1 MSFASSFRS
10 IVSTLIHRSRVE
22 KDTDEELRAH
32 VQNRADDLERASLT
46 REEAERRARI
56 EFGGHEKFKE
66 ECREARGTNFIE
78 SLLQDLHFGART
90 LASSRGVTSTV
101 ILVLALGIGAN
112 TAIFSV
118 VNTVLARPLPYPEP
132 ERLVWFWESQ
142 PNLNQAPFSAAD
154 FLDFQSQNRSFE
166 QMASMHQ
173 VSFNLTGQGPAERI
187 PGMVASPSVFSVLG
201 VQPILG
207 RSFVPSEG
215 AFGAARVAM
224 LTHGFWQGHFGG
236 DVSIPGRTIVLN
248 GRPVTVIGVLPAGF
262 TYGVDIQIWVNPVNI
277 VPEVFS
283 ASADWERKLST
294 NRQAHYLNIVG
305 RLKPGVS
312 LQQAQA
318 DITSIMDHIHQQYP
332 VTTGHSVELIPLRE
346 LVTGPVRPT
355 LLVLLGVVGLVLL
368 IACANVANLLLARA
382 VARGREIAI
391 RTALGAGR
399 LRIVRQLLTECMLLA
414 TGGGTLGLAFAWG
427 LVRLLVAAGPRE
439 MPRIHE
445 ISVDLRVLAF
455 TLGVSLATGLL
466 FGLAPAFAA
475 TRHTIGGVLKEGGRG
490 STAGL
495 PHNRL
500 RSLLVVGEVALSL
513 ILLVGAGLLV
523 RSFVRLLE
531 VQPGFNPDHMVTMWI
546 NFTGARYSEKHQS
559 TQLLD
564 QLLPRVAALPGVKGV
579 AISNDLPLEGDDT
592 TNTVVTAEGRPPFER
607 SHQPLIGVHAVN
619 PGYFRAMGIP
629 LLRGRELSVSDVAD
643 SHSVVVINQ
652 RLAEVLWPG
661 QDAIGKH
668 FAIFGDTQSEV
679 VGVVG
684 NVLHNGLAEAPSAES
699 YLPFSQNP
707 WSYVGLAIRTEA
719 DPASVYSGVRAI
731 VSQLDPELPVHDMRP
746 MGQVVAES
754 ITTRRF
760 TLWLVG
766 AFAVLALVLAFVGIY
781 GVMSYSVTERVHEI
795 GVRMALGAQSG
806 DVMRLVVGHGMRLT
820 AVGLA
825 IGAAGAF
832 LAMRAMISLLFGVRP
847 TDPVTYL
854 AIATLLTLAAM
865 VACYIPARR
874 AMRIDPMVALRYE

>member
-1 MSFASSFRS
+1 MSLLSNLRSVVSALFRRAS
-10 IVSTLIHRSRVE
+10 VE
-22 KDTDEELRAH
+22 SDTDEELQAH
-32 VQNRADDLERASLT
+32 VKNRADDLERSGLT
-46 REEAERRARI
+46 RAEAERRARI
-56 EFGGHEKFKE
+56 EFGAHEKFKE

-78 SLLQDLHFGART
+78 SLLQDLRFGVRS
-90 LASSRGVTSTV
+90 LASSRGLTGTA

-118 VNTVLARPLPYPEP
+118 VNTVLARPLPFPEP

-142 PNLNQAPFSAAD
+142 PNLNQSPFSGAD

-166 QMASMHQ
+166 QIGAMHR

-187 PGMVASPSVFSVLG
+187 PGMVASPNIFSVLG

-207 RSFVPSEG
+207 RSFVSSEG
-215 AFGAARVAM
+215 TFGAARVAM
-224 LTHGFWQGHFGG
+224 LTYGFWQGHLGG
-236 DVSIPGRTIVLN
+236 DRSTPGRTIILD
-248 GRPVTVIGVLPAGF
+248 GQPVTVIGVLPASF
-262 TYGVDIQIWVNPVNI
+262 TYGNDIQIWVNPVNI

-283 ASADWERKLST
+283 PLPDWERKLST
-294 NRQAHYLNIVG
+294 NRETHYLNIVG
-305 RLKPGVS
+305 RIKPGVS

-318 DITSIMDHIHQQYP
+318 DINSIMDHIHQQYP

-346 LVTGPVRPT
+346 LFTGPVRPT

-382 VARGREIAI
+382 VARSREIAI

-414 TGGGTLGLAFAWG
+414 VGGGALGLALAWG

-439 MPRIHE
+439 MPRIQE
-445 ISVDLRVLAF
+445 ITVDLRVLAF

-475 TRHTIGGVLKEGGRG
+475 TRQTVGGVLKEGRG
-490 STAGL
+490 STTGL
-495 PHNRL
+495 AHNRL

-531 VQPGFNPDHMVTMWI
+531 VNPGFNPEHMVTMWI
-546 NFTGARYSEKHQS
+546 NFTGARYAEKQQS

-564 QLLPRVAALPGVKGV
+564 QLLPRVASLPGVKGV

-592 TNTVVTAEGRPPFER
+592 TTGVTTVEGRPPFER
-607 SHQPLIGVHAVN
+607 GHQPLIGVHAVN
-619 PGYFRAMGIP
+619 SGYFRAMGIP

-652 RLAEVLWPG
+652 KLAEVVWPG
-661 QDAIGKH
+661 QDPIGKH
-668 FAIFGDTQSEV
+668 FAILGDKQSEV
-679 VGVVG
+679 VGIVG

-699 YLPFSQNP
+699 YLAFSQNP
-707 WSYVGLAIRTEA
+707 WSYVGLAIRTGV
-719 DPASVYSGVRAI
+719 DPTSIYSGVRAI

-746 MGQVVAES
+746 MEQVVAE
-754 ITTRRF
+754 TMTARRF

-766 AFAVLALVLAFVGIY
+766 AFAALALVLAFVGIY

-795 GVRMALGAQSG
+795 GVRVALGAQRR
-806 DVMRLVVGHGMRLT
+806 DVLRLVVGHGMRLA
-820 AVGLA
+820 AVGLV

-832 LAMRAMISLLFGVRP
+832 LATRAMTSLLFGVRP
-847 TDPVTYL
+847 SDPVTYL
-854 AIATLLTLAAM
+854 AIGTLLAVAAM
-865 VACYIPARR
+865 TACYIPARR
-874 AMRIDPMVALRYE
+874 AMRVDPMVALRYE

>member
-1 MSFASSFRS
+1 MSLLSSLRS
-10 IVSTLIHRSRVE
+10 VVSAMLNRPRVE

-32 VQNRADDLERASLT
+32 VQNRADDLQRSGLT

-66 ECREARGTNFIE
+66 ECREARGTNFFE
-78 SLLQDLHFGART
+78 SLLQDLRFGLRSLAR
-90 LASSRGVTSTV
+90 SSGLTSTV

-132 ERLVWFWESQ
+132 DRLVWFWESQ

-154 FLDFQSQNRSFE
+154 FLDFQSQNQSFE
-166 QMASMHQ
+166 QMAVMHR
-173 VSFNLTGQGPAERI
+173 VSFNFTGQGPAERI
-187 PGMVASPSVFSVLG
+187 PGMVASPNIFSLFG

-207 RSFVPSEG
+207 RSFTLSEG
-215 AFGAARVAM
+215 AFGAPRVAI
-224 LTHGFWQGHFGG
+224 LTFGFWQGHFGG
-236 DVSIPGRTIVLN
+236 DHSITGRAIILN
-248 GRPVTVIGVLPAGF
+248 GQPVTIIGVLPANF
-262 TYGVDIQIWVNPVNI
+262 VYGDDIQLWVNPVNI

-294 NRQAHYLNIVG
+294 NRETHYLNIVG

-318 DITSIMDHIHQQYP
+318 DITNIMEHIHQQYP
-332 VTTGHSVELIPLRE
+332 VTIGHSVELIPLRE
-346 LVTGPVRPT
+346 LFAGPVRPT
-355 LLVLLGVVGLVLL
+355 LIIMLGVVGLVLL

-382 VARGREIAI
+382 VARSREIAI
-391 RTALGAGR
+391 RTTLGAGR

-414 TGGGTLGLAFAWG
+414 VSGGALGFTLAWG

-439 MPRIHE
+439 MPRLQE
-445 ISVDLRVLAF
+445 ITVDLRVLAF
-455 TLGVSLATGLL
+455 TAGVSLVTGLL

-475 TRHTIGGVLKEGGRG
+475 TRQIVGGALKEGGRSATSG
-490 STAGL
+490 VA
-495 PHNRL
+495 HNRL

-523 RSFVRLLE
+523 RSFVRLME
-531 VQPGFNPDHMVTMWI
+531 VKPGFNPEHMVTMWI
-546 NFTGARYSEKHQS
+546 NFTGARYSEKGQS
-559 TQLLD
+559 IQLLD
-564 QLLPRVAALPGVKGV
+564 QLLPRVSTLPGVKGV

-592 TNTVVTAEGRPPFER
+592 TTTLTAAEGRSPFER
-607 SHQPLIGVHAVN
+607 GHQPLIGVHAVN

-629 LLRGRELSVSDVAD
+629 LLRGRELSSSDVAD
-643 SHSVVVINQ
+643 SNSVVVINQ
-652 RLAEVLWPG
+652 KLAEVVWPG
-661 QDAIGKH
+661 QDPLGKH
-668 FAIFGDTQSEV
+668 FAIFGNKQSEV

-699 YLPFSQNP
+699 YLAFSQNP
-707 WSYVGLAIRTEA
+707 WSYIGFAIRTEA
-719 DPASVYSGVRAI
+719 DPTSVYSGVRAI
-731 VSQLDPELPVHDMRP
+731 VLQLDAELPVHDMRP
-746 MGQVVAES
+746 MEQVVAETM
-754 ITTRRF
+754 TTRRF

-766 AFAVLALVLAFVGIY
+766 AFAALALVLAFVGIY

-795 GVRMALGAQSG
+795 GVRIALGAQRG
-806 DVMRLVVGHGMRLT
+806 DVLRLVVGHGMRL
-820 AVGLA
+820 AAIGLG

-832 LAMRAMISLLFGVRP
+832 LATRAMTSLLFGVRP
-847 TDPVTYL
+847 SDPVTFL
-854 AIATLLTLAAM
+854 AIGTLLAVAAM
-865 VACYIPARR
+865 AACYIPARR
-874 AMRIDPMVALRYE
+874 AMRVDPMVALRYE